1 VFVEGHVDAGGVR
14 LRYLEAGQGTP
25 LVLLSGPDAA
35 TRAHGLLARQFRVI
49 VLESPPATPADV
61 LADGLRRLGVDAFD
75 LMAAS
80 SAAETALRLVLH
92 APDRVRALVL
102 EAPDAIRDAGLER
115 RLPEVAAPTLVLLG
129 TRDETATGRV
139 YKARI
144 PTGHLVYVYDAARA
158 IGAERPEAFAEV
170 VADFLERHD
179 AFVISRARTV
189 IHP

>member
-1 VFVEGHVDAGGVR
+1 MFAEGHVDAGGVR

-25 LVLLSGPDAA
+25 LVDLSGPDAT

-49 VLESPPATPADV
+49 VLDPPPATSVGA
-61 LADGLRRLGVDAFD
+61 LADGLRRLGLDAVD
-75 LMAAS
+75 LMGAS
-80 SAAETALRLVLH
+80 SAAETAVRLALH
-92 APDRVRALVL
+92 APERVRALVL
-102 EAPDAIRDAGLER
+102 EAPDAIRDADLER
-115 RLPEVAAPTLVLLG
+115 RLPDVAAPTLVLLG

-139 YKARI
+139 YKARM
-144 PTGHLVYVYDAARA
+144 PTCHLVYVYDAARA

-189 IHP
+189 IYP